1 MTVTTDT
8 AEKTVII
15 VGIRFR
21 PAGRIY
27 YFDPQGQSFSTG
39 QYVIVETVRGVEAG
53 RVVIASK
60 KIIESDLSDPLKP
73 VLRLATEDELRMM
86 LSFKSK
92 EKETLVRCAE
102 RIVQHNLPMK
112 LVESE
117 YTFDGSRLT
126 FYFTADNA

>member
-1 MTVTTDT
+1 MSLATST
-8 AEKTVII
+8 EKTVII

-27 YFDPQGQSFSTG
+27 YFEPQGQSFATG
-39 QYVIVETVRGVEAG
+39 QYVIVETVRGIEAR
-53 RVVIASK
+53 RVVIAAK
-60 KIIESDLSDPLKP
+60 KLAERDLSCPLKP
-73 VLRLATEDELRMM
+73 VLRLASEDELRMM

-92 EKETLVRCAE
+92 EKEALLRCAE
-102 RIVQHNLPMK
+102 RVKQHSFPMK

-126 FYFTADNA
+126 FY